1 MLATK
6 ATKPATAKT
15 IENRRATSP
24 LRMLLL
30 PRYAC
35 RLEPIAGAGRADF
48 PHPALRLF
56 LRDVAASVYDLK
68 IIADEAAYPA
78 H

>member
-1 MLATK
+1 
-6 ATKPATAKT
+6 
-15 IENRRATSP
+15 
-24 LRMLLL
+24 MLLL